1 MKSRKTAKRTH
12 GRSSP
17 TSSKAGDDP
26 YRHHAVVAG
35 SDRKRSKGARR
46 VGEANPREKL
56 ELTLSL
62 RGPKLPSADELG
74 GGPLTPAEF
83 RKKYCASPRDA
94 QKVAK
99 VLKGFGLKIESTTLE
114 TRSMRVS
121 GTVADVEA
129 AFHARL
135 GIYESRSQ
143 GRYRDRE
150 DGYKVPPGLG
160 GIIIAVLGLGQRR
173 VVKKRLA
180 AGRGEI
186 ALKPFGPA
194 DFERHYHF
202 PHGDAAGQKIAIAEF
217 ASVYFSDD
225 VRAYCRTYK
234 RRAPK
239 VALVPIHVRLRNRKQ
254 VAKLPHG
261 ERDSAL
267 DDAKEVMM
275 DTEIIAGLCPK
286 ASISVYFAHDTQKG
300 WVDMLDRVIKDRPVV
315 FSMSWGA
322 TEDGRN
328 WAPAAVDAIN
338 ERLHVAAA
346 LGITI
351 CVSAGDDGSS
361 DEQTDGHAHCAF
373 PASSPFVLAV
383 GGTQMEHSEG
393 QLIERVWHKK
403 PGRRTPNRKRRSGA
417 TGGGVSTR
425 FPRPKWQDVRVKSL
439 NKGSIDGRVVPDVT
453 ALSGPPWYAM
463 VLNGKWTTGG
473 GTSASAPLWA
483 ALIARINA
491 LLPKD
496 KRQRFLTPHFYK
508 TSAFGEPHGKH
519 VCHDVIIGHNAS
531 IPHPGKGYAACR
543 GFDAASGWGTPIGTS
558 LLLAL

>member
-1 MKSRKTAKRTH
+1 MARKSARKT
-12 GRSSP
+12 GG
-17 TSSKAGDDP
+17 KADNDP
-26 YRHHAVVAG
+26 YKHHTVAAG
-35 SDRKRSKGARR
+35 SHRPRSKGARR
-46 VGEANPREKL
+46 VGAAEPREKL

-62 RGPKLPSADELG
+62 RGPKLPSADELAN
-74 GGPLTPAEF
+74 GPLTPAEF
-83 RKKYCASPRDA
+83 RKKYCASARDA

-99 VLKGFGLKIESTTLE
+99 VLKGFGLKVESTTLE

-135 GIYESRSQ
+135 GIYESKHQ

-150 DGYKVPPGLG
+150 DDYKVPRGLSR
-160 GIIIAVLGLGQRR
+160 IITAILGLSQRR
-173 VVKKRLA
+173 VAKKRLA
-180 AGRGEI
+180 DGPREV
-186 ALKPFGPA
+186 ALRPFGPA

-202 PHGDAAGQKIAIAEF
+202 PHGDSAGQKIAIAEF
-217 ASVYFSDD
+217 ASVYFADD
-225 VRAYCRTYK
+225 VTAYCRKYR

-239 VALVPIHVRLRNRKQ
+239 VKLVPIHMRVRDRKQ
-254 VAKLPHG
+254 VAKLPRA
-261 ERDSAL
+261 ERAGAL

-286 ASISVYFAHDTQKG
+286 AAISVYFAHYTQKG
-300 WVDMLDRVIKDRPVV
+300 WVDMLDRVIMDRPVV
-315 FSMSWGA
+315 FSVSWGA
-322 TEDGRN
+322 TEDGHN

-351 CVSAGDDGSS
+351 CASAGDDGTS
-361 DEQTDGHAHCAF
+361 DEQDDGRAHCCF

-383 GGTQMEHSEG
+383 GGTQMEHREG
-393 QLIERVWHKK
+393 QLIERVWHKH

-439 NKGSIDGRVVPDVT
+439 NKGSIDGRVLPDVSG
-453 ALSGPPWYAM
+453 LSGTPWYAM
-463 VLNGKWTTGG
+463 VLDGKWTTGG

-491 LLPKD
+491 LLPKH
-496 KRQRFLTPHFYK
+496 KRQRFLTPHLYRI
-508 TSAFGEPHGKH
+508 SPFGEPLGKH
-519 VCHDVIIGHNAS
+519 ICHDVIVGHNAS
-531 IPHPGKGYAACR
+531 IPHPGLGYAAGH